1 MFETSALD
9 NSHWI
14 DRKGQGP
21 DRQRKLFQITPQQ
34 EPDQLLHCTWPL
46 PLHPA
51 FPLTELAPQDGHSHL
66 LIVLSLMLVRMML
79 KF

>member
-34 EPDQLLHCTWPL
+34 EPDQLLDCTW
-46 PLHPA
+46 
-51 FPLTELAPQDGHSHL
+51 LTASTPSISTH
-66 LIVLSLMLVRMML
+66 
-79 KF
+79 